1 MVIFNL
7 DFFLY
12 LYPPGHAVAAK
23 WQRRDEHSTIP
34 RRRSMEQKNQANY
47 TVFYV
52 IIQGRRHL
60 FDLPMDSRRPTVHS
74 NGRQEK

>member
-1 MVIFNL
+1 MVIFDL
-7 DFFLY
+7 VFHFY
-12 LYPPGHAVAAK
+12 LFPPGRAVAAK
-23 WQRRDEHSTIP
+23 WQRRDEESTIP

-52 IIQGRRHL
+52 IFQGRRHL

>member
-1 MVIFNL
+1 MLIF
-7 DFFLY
+7 DIVFHFY
-12 LYPPGHAVAAK
+12 LFPPGRAVAAK
-23 WQRRDEHSTIP
+23 WQRRDGT
-34 RRRSMEQKNQANY
+34 KNQANY

-52 IIQGRRHL
+52 IFQGRRHL